1 MWPVMADEV
10 DDQALDVRAVLVL
23 ISHDHQVTVAQRA
36 KLRPILVLLAV
47 VEPQDLHQVL
57 DLLVTHDLIAATKYR
72 NTHHFTK
79 LLDVLLWEDGGNDA
93 DCYEH

>member
-72 NTHHFTK
+72 KYSSLHQTIGC
-79 LLDVLLWEDGGNDA
+79 VVMGRWW
-93 DCYEH
+93 